1 MRKYSFKWIAA
12 ALIFAAVLLS
22 TIAYVFV
29 GVDHEDDQINNILI
43 AEMIDSSVREELSE
57 VITVSRMMSQD
68 STLRILLENESDYN
82 VEDMVL
88 KMRNYLNSIQKK
100 FGFTSVYV
108 ISDFSKNYYSYVG
121 LNKTIDPEN
130 DSFDTWYTIF
140 LQNGKNYELESSTD
154 QVNRDRLTIFVD
166 GRVEDDKGNLL
177 GVSGVGLETEEI
189 RKLLARFEKVY
200 GVRTDYVSED
210 GLVQMSSRL
219 EAVHTS
225 YVSGIT
231 LPDKMEEDY
240 LYDTYGMDGFVVTKY
255 IEELGWYLVVRS
267 DTSYGHVT
275 YNYVFFFAEVL
286 IVVSLIAILF
296 FVSKNSQ
303 TEFSVGTIKKQ
314 NIDDLTGLPN
324 RDYFIKIY
332 GENGNL
338 NTTQYKCIAEFS
350 IDDFDRIK
358 KLTSYDRIILS
369 VARTAK
375 EILGQQG
382 QIIRWNN
389 NSFVVLLETSI
400 DEADEACRQFCR
412 AVEDIGEVTVSVGL
426 TEIDLNDTLKK
437 NYYRAIQYLYLVKEL
452 GGNNV
457 KRG

>member
-1 MRKYSFKWIAA
+1 MRKYSFKWIAVF
-12 ALIFAAVLLS
+12 LIVAAVLLS
-22 TIAYVFV
+22 IIAYIFV
-29 GVDHEDDQINNILI
+29 GVDHEDNQIDNILI
-43 AEMIDSSVREELSE
+43 AEMVDSSVRGELSE
-57 VITVSRMMSQD
+57 AITVSRMMSQD
-68 STLRILLENESDYN
+68 STLRVLLENESDYN
-82 VEDMVL
+82 VDDMVL

-177 GVSGVGLETEEI
+177 GVSGVGIETEDI

-210 GLVQMSSRL
+210 GLIQMSSRL
-219 EAVHTS
+219 DAVHSS
-225 YVSGIT
+225 YVTGIT
-231 LPDKMEEDY
+231 LPDKMEEEY
-240 LYDTYGMDGFVVTKY
+240 LYNTYGIDGFVITKY

-275 YNYVFFFAEVL
+275 YNYVFFFVEVL
-286 IVVSLIAILF
+286 ILVSLVAILF
-296 FVSKNSQ
+296 MASINMKTEPSAGISKM
-303 TEFSVGTIKKQ
+303 Q

-332 GENGNL
+332 GEKGNL

-350 IDDFDRIK
+350 IDDFDKIK
-358 KLTSYDRIILS
+358 KLPSYERIILS
-369 VARTAK
+369 VVRTAK
-375 EILGQQG
+375 EILGQKG

-389 NSFVVLLETSI
+389 NSFVVLLEVSI
-400 DEADEACRQFCR
+400 EEADEACRQFCK
-412 AVEDIGEVTVSVGL
+412 AVENIGQVTVSVGL
-426 TEIDLNDTLKK
+426 TQINLNDNLKK
-437 NYYRAIQYLYLVKEL
+437 NYYRAIQNLYLVKEL